1 MYKNFIGDFDGTL
14 FATYPV
20 MVRTMIKVIKS
31 FGYVENE
38 AVIYSYIKDSM

>member
-1 MYKNFIGDFDGTL
+1 MYKNFIGDFDETL
-14 FATYPV
+14 FDTYPV
-20 MVRTMIKVIKS
+20 MVRTMIKAIES